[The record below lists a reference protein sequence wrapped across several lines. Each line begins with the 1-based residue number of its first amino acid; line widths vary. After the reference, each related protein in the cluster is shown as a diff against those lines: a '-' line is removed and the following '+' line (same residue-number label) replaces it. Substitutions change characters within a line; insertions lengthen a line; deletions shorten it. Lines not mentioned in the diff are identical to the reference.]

1 MFMDMICHIE
11 SWITA
16 HIKDAFIY
24 QGLSNHREFSHS
36 VFFFL
41 VTLAAPNSWNDN
53 ISGNKDHSNEYINLF
68 QSVNLLNLQ

>member
-24 QGLSNHREFSHS
+24 QGLPNHRE
-36 VFFFL
+36 L
-41 VTLAAPNSWNDN
+41 VILSNILKDN
-53 ISGNKDHSNEYINLF
+53 PSRK
-68 QSVNLLNLQ
+68 

>member
-41 VTLAAPNSWNDN
+41 VTLAAPNS
-53 ISGNKDHSNEYINLF
+53 
-68 QSVNLLNLQ
+68 